1 MVTLQQSE
9 KHKKHS
15 NRVKFTLKTSENY
28 SEGQLETKELSL
40 CELPQKVKFT
50 LLEWF
55 SLFLEWFSLTLEWF
69 SLVLRAIFTRLEWF
83 YTFHSFKE

>member
-15 NRVKFTLKTSENY
+15 NRVKITLKTSENH
-28 SEGQLETKELSL
+28 SEVSENHSKKSENHFLGEHTEGQLETKELSL

-50 LLEWF
+50 LLE
-55 SLFLEWFSLTLEWF
+55 
-69 SLVLRAIFTRLEWF
+69 
-83 YTFHSFKE
+83 